1 MNSAVTTIH
10 AERPTHK
17 MRLTCWGSEPNSRP
31 VSTAK
36 LTAMSAARFH
46 RPIKFSTE
54 KFERFQGSTS
64 PEDLTAAAQASARA
78 ILARGRANEDPS
90 VTKRLVHFTDEFGI
104 EAVAQLW
111 AQAAPL
117 TVAGALWR
125 IYALRGIIRAN
136 ASLMSYY
143 HERGM
148 RSSYLAQALA
158 GVPSPP
164 TAQEI
169 CSTVDAILAGAYTG
183 DFDIALERFAAFC
196 RVLSLGQDDIG
207 LELRHGQSLAD
218 HRGNISEPLH
228 LPSAEVKAEG
238 ASRAQRL
245 RTAARKLMGTA
256 QELEGAAAL
265 WRAGSLD

>member
-1 MNSAVTTIH
+1 
-10 AERPTHK
+10 
-17 MRLTCWGSEPNSRP
+17 
-31 VSTAK
+31 
-36 LTAMSAARFH
+36 MSAARFH

-54 KFERFQGSTS
+54 KFERFQGDTS

-78 ILARGRANEDPS
+78 LLARGRANEDPS
-90 VTKRLVHFTDEFGI
+90 VTKRLVRFTDEFGI

-111 AQAAPL
+111 AQAAPV

-136 ASLMSYY
+136 AQLMSYY
-143 HERGM
+143 YERGM
-148 RSSYLAQALA
+148 HSNYLAQALA

-164 TAQEI
+164 TAEEI

-196 RVLSLGQDDIG
+196 RVLSLGQDDIA
-207 LELRHGQSLAD
+207 LELRHGQSLTDHGHRHSAD
-218 HRGNISEPLH
+218 PLH
-228 LPSAEVKAEG
+228 LPSPEVKAEG

-245 RTAARKLMGTA
+245 RTAARKLLGTA
-256 QELEGAAAL
+256 GELEEAAAL
-265 WRAGSLD
+265 WRAGTLD

>member
-1 MNSAVTTIH
+1 
-10 AERPTHK
+10 
-17 MRLTCWGSEPNSRP
+17 
-31 VSTAK
+31 
-36 LTAMSAARFH
+36 MSAARFH
-46 RPIKFSTE
+46 RPVKFSTE
-54 KFERFQGSTS
+54 KFERFQGDTS

-78 ILARGRANEDPS
+78 LLTRGRANEDPS

-111 AQAAPL
+111 AQAAPV

-136 ASLMSYY
+136 AQLMSYY
-143 HERGM
+143 YERGM
-148 RSSYLAQALA
+148 HSNYLAQALA

-164 TAQEI
+164 TAEEI

-196 RVLSLGQDDIG
+196 RVLSLGQDDIA
-207 LELRHGQSLAD
+207 LELRHGQSLTDHGHRHSAD
-218 HRGNISEPLH
+218 PLH
-228 LPSAEVKAEG
+228 LPSPEVKAEG

-245 RTAARKLMGTA
+245 RTAARKLLGTA
-256 QELEGAAAL
+256 GELGEAAAL
-265 WRAGSLD
+265 WRAGTLD

>member
-1 MNSAVTTIH
+1 
-10 AERPTHK
+10 
-17 MRLTCWGSEPNSRP
+17 
-31 VSTAK
+31 
-36 LTAMSAARFH
+36 MSAARFH

-54 KFERFQGSTS
+54 KFERFQGDTS

-78 ILARGRANEDPS
+78 LLARGRANEDPS

-111 AQAAPL
+111 AQAAPV

-136 ASLMSYY
+136 AQLMSYY
-143 HERGM
+143 YERGM
-148 RSSYLAQALA
+148 HSNYLAQALA

-164 TAQEI
+164 TAEEI

-196 RVLSLGQDDIG
+196 RVLSLGQDDIA
-207 LELRHGQSLAD
+207 LELRHGQSLTDHGHRHSAD
-218 HRGNISEPLH
+218 PLH
-228 LPSAEVKAEG
+228 LPSPEVKAEG

-245 RTAARKLMGTA
+245 RTAARKLLGTA
-256 QELEGAAAL
+256 GELEEAAAL
-265 WRAGSLD
+265 WRAGTLD

>member
-1 MNSAVTTIH
+1 
-10 AERPTHK
+10 
-17 MRLTCWGSEPNSRP
+17 MRLSCWGSAPNSYP

-54 KFERFQGSTS
+54 KFERFHGSTS

-104 EAVAQLW
+104 EAIAQLW

-136 ASLMSYY
+136 APLMSYY
-143 HERGM
+143 YERGM
-148 RSSYLAQALA
+148 HSSYLAQALA

-183 DFDIALERFAAFC
+183 DFDISLERFAAFC

-238 ASRAQRL
+238 ANRAQRL